1 MTCYDRLTGQPP
13 MDGKQVLAASLVAIK
28 GRQARASCIMVPVIA
43 EHVASFIRTNSHDNW
58 KIGKPDSAFP
68 TYRYG
73 DRVLVQL
80 T

>member
-1 MTCYDRLTGQPP
+1 
-13 MDGKQVLAASLVAIK
+13 
-28 GRQARASCIMVPVIA
+28 MVPVIA